1 MSYYAEISFK
11 KLESQDIISFLKDF
25 KYAYI
30 KRIPEIAKEN
40 YPFCPA
46 VEKNLLN
53 FQDLVSEDKLELSEC
68 LNWAKDRSRFKYFY
82 DNEFKLLGIVGVPEC
97 LKELF
102 DASIAFQNSC
112 DQDYEQKAWA
122 GIKEFED
129 IYTKWITK
137 DVDEVVDSYNLEDD
151 FRDFN
156 ADYSDPIEKSEQ
168 LMYWRKSFA
177 YREIWGRYEREIFD
191 DDNAI
196 YFSLFGTYESSKLY
210 RILQCCL
217 AEADAAMQSLGLC
230 ISNCQ
235 KVV

>member
-1 MSYYAEISFK
+1 MYCDKSNHIVYCKTIDYIDFWSAQIWHIVK
-11 KLESQDIISFLKDF
+11 VAQVTLGLLEHCACRFLF
-25 KYAYI
+25 WYVYQ
-30 KRIPEIAKEN
+30 
-40 YPFCPA
+40 
-46 VEKNLLN
+46 VQHHNL
-53 FQDLVSEDKLELSEC
+53 
-68 LNWAKDRSRFKYFY
+68 
-82 DNEFKLLGIVGVPEC
+82 
-97 LKELF
+97 
-102 DASIAFQNSC
+102 
-112 DQDYEQKAWA
+112 
-122 GIKEFED
+122 
-129 IYTKWITK
+129 TK

-156 ADYSDPIEKSEQ
+156 ADYPDPIEKSEQ

-210 RILQCCL
+210 RLLQCCL

-235 KVV
+235 KIV